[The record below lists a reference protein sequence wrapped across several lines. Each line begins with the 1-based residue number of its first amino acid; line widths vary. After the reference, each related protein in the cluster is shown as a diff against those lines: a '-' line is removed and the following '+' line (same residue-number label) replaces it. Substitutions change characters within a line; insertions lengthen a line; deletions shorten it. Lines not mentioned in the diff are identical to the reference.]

1 MHHPTSALAADV
13 LHQCIDALKVVI
25 AWAVE
30 LVQLVLFYRALRV
43 PLLRGLLLLGA
54 KKGEAFLSW
63 YAKVSE
69 FQGSPNWGLG
79 LLN

>member
-1 MHHPTSALAADV
+1 MLM
-13 LHQCIDALKVVI
+13 CRCGKVVI
-25 AWAVE
+25 AWARE
-30 LVQLVLFYRALRV
+30 LVWLWQFYRSLRV
-43 PLLRGLLLLGA
+43 PLLGDLWVLGV

-69 FQGSPNWGLG
+69 FQSCPNQGLS